1 MREHGILVY
10 TTRGMNSEEVQ
21 KSLNY
26 GTNYSDI
33 KEKAF
38 VQKELAEKLRVG
50 HVDIYPLADIKNL
63 VGL

>member
-1 MREHGILVY
+1 
-10 TTRGMNSEEVQ
+10 MNSEEVQ

-50 HVDIYPLADIKNL
+50 HVAIYPLADIKNL